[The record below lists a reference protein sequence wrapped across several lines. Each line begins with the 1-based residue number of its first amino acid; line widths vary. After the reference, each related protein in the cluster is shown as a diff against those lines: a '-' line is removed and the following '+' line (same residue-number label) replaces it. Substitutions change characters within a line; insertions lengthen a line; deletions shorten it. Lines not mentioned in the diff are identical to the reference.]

1 MESMCLGFLQI
12 LEFNFQEMNKGGVKS
27 LPLEETLIVT
37 LAWAGRERRIE
48 KLGLETKVAELTS
61 KLTDEVVVELTEEV
75 ASRVMCRY
83 T

>member
-12 LEFNFQEMNKGGVKS
+12 LVFNFQEINKGGVKS
-27 LPLEETLIVT
+27 LPLKETLIVT
-37 LAWAGRERRIE
+37 LDWAGREKE